1 MFHHHIIWSSKLIKR
16 PSLQNIK
23 KSKEIWRPGLCSSA
37 SIAQKQQQHVLPLTF
52 FCHICMYIVLYTTTI
67 LDTIFLYWLFYS
79 TGALGLYLTKLILK
93 ATHTGGSAFVSIDK
107 RNCQSTLKKGFST
120 GSRCGL
126 FWDPL
131 LVLVEYRRPVL
142 LLEVLT
148 LKVNKQLLDVGFT
161 LFT

>member
-1 MFHHHIIWSSKLIKR
+1 
-16 PSLQNIK
+16 
-23 KSKEIWRPGLCSSA
+23 
-37 SIAQKQQQHVLPLTF
+37 
-52 FCHICMYIVLYTTTI
+52 MYIVLYTTTI

-107 RNCQSTLKKGFST
+107 RNCQSTLKKDFQQGHGIVVVRPFLRSA
-120 GSRCGL
+120 
-126 FWDPL
+126 FI
-131 LVLVEYRRPVL
+131 VLVEYRRPVL

-148 LKVNKQLLDVGFT
+148 PKVNKQLLDVGFT